1 MSMKESFNKANANAR
16 ARNWRN
22 AANKV
27 DLLGQLRSA
36 GMKDLGDKN
45 IGD

>member
-1 MSMKESFNKANANAR
+1 MNMKESFNRANANAR

-27 DLLGQLRSA
+27 DLLGQLRDA
-36 GMKDLGDKN
+36 GLKDLGDKN
-45 IGD
+45 VGE

>member
-1 MSMKESFNKANANAR
+1 MSMKESFNKANAGAR
-16 ARNWRN
+16 ARNWRT

-36 GMKDLGDKN
+36 GMKDFTDKDF
-45 IGD
+45 GK

>member
-1 MSMKESFNKANANAR
+1 MSMKESFNKATAGAR
-16 ARNWRN
+16 AKNWRN

-36 GMKDLGDKN
+36 GMKDLGDNNLGK
-45 IGD
+45 